1 MSSIEVK
8 LRNFERTVIN
18 RAAQDRDAMLAEI
31 DAKTAEVLR
40 EAAKQYE
47 AEARE
52 LFLKGM
58 EDVKKEAR
66 SIVSAAKNKGQTH
79 LVHVRNEII
88 DSVFEELTEKLR
100 AFTETPEYDVYFTKR
115 AEAALKMAAVHL
127 GDRQGKVKIL
137 LTAQDFAQRKQMVQR
152 LAERVF
158 MWASVMIETAAEDL
172 IGGCRVEIPEYG
184 KVIDNSMRSD
194 VLREKEEFLSW
205 SNLSLK

>member
-52 LFLKGM
+52 LYLKGM

-88 DSVFEELTEKLR
+88 DSVFAELTEKLR
-100 AFTETPEYDVYFTKR
+100 AFTETPE
-115 AEAALKMAAVHL
+115 
-127 GDRQGKVKIL
+127 
-137 LTAQDFAQRKQMVQR
+137 
-152 LAERVF
+152 
-158 MWASVMIETAAEDL
+158 
-172 IGGCRVEIPEYG
+172 
-184 KVIDNSMRSD
+184 
-194 VLREKEEFLSW
+194 
-205 SNLSLK
+205 